1 MKESTSPVIALQG
14 ILHYNQKFPTYFMK
28 EGLEKEPE
36 IISKY
41 IAERQ
46 EDSHQVTVKK
56 SGFIVNATRGFLG
69 ASRDGLVH
77 DPLKSTPD
85 G

>member
-56 SGFIVNATRGFLG
+56 KWIHRKCNPWVFGSK
-69 ASRDGLVH
+69 SRRFS
-77 DPLKSTPD
+77 P
-85 G
+85 